1 MTGAAH
7 LRKGW
12 CPGALRPMRS
22 GDGLLVRV
30 RPRAGAF
37 SLSALHVIANAAAR
51 FGSGEIDLT
60 NRGNLQLRGVSD
72 DSYDAAIAALRAAGL
87 IDGSAQIEAVR
98 NVVVDPLSGIDPARS
113 DVRALAAAIEVIL
126 VDDARLWALPGKF
139 GVSFSGTSEPRVGGR
154 ATDIMI
160 ASDGDRFAVFLDGA
174 ADVSCAVSESDVPTA
189 VRGLALVFLDL
200 AANDPSVRRMRNAVA
215 ARGAAAIFAAAEL
228 RVTSSPVEAAID
240 PPPPGGLLS
249 SGEHVFG
256 VGIGLP
262 FGRIVAD
269 QLVRLC
275 EDAATAKLNNVFTS
289 PQRILI
295 FPVNDRARAKALLE
309 VADDLGLIA
318 SGRDVRLAMDVCP
331 GSPGCKNATTDT
343 RGDAQRL
350 VDALNGSLSGYTV
363 HVSGCEKGCARR
375 SSADFTLVAREGRY
389 DLIRNG
395 TPQLAGLGAF
405 VALAEVE
412 PGDIGNA
419 VSRFIMESAS

>member
-30 RPRAGAF
+30 RPHAGAF
-37 SLSALHVIANAAAR
+37 TLPALHVIANVAAR

-87 IDGSAQIEAVR
+87 IDESAQIEAVR
-98 NVVVDPLSGIDPARS
+98 NVIVDPLSGIDPARS
-113 DVRALAAAIEVIL
+113 DVRALAAAFECML

-174 ADVSCAVSESDVPTA
+174 TDVSCTVSRSDVLGA
-189 VRGLALVFLDL
+189 VQRLALAFLGF
-200 AANDPSVRRMRNAVA
+200 AANDPSVRRMRDAVA
-215 ARGAAAIFAAAEL
+215 ARGAVMIFATAEL
-228 RVTSSPVEAAID
+228 RVTSSPVQARID
-240 PPPPGGLLS
+240 PLPPVGLQVR
-249 SGEHVFG
+249 GEQVFG

-269 QLVRLC
+269 QLDRLC
-275 EDAATAKLNNVFTS
+275 EATAAAKRNDVFTS
-289 PQRILI
+289 PQRILV
-295 FPVNDRARAKALLE
+295 FPVNDRARAGALMK
-309 VADDLGLIA
+309 VADDIGLINA
-318 SGRDVRLAMDVCP
+318 GSDVRLAMDVCP
-331 GSPGCKNATTDT
+331 GSPGCKNAMTDT

-350 VDALNGSLSGYTV
+350 VEGLNGSLGGYTV

-375 SSADFTLVAREGRY
+375 SAADFTLVAREGRY

-395 TPQLAGLGAF
+395 SPQLAGVGDS

-412 PGDIGNA
+412 PADIGKT

>member
-30 RPRAGAF
+30 RPHAGAF
-37 SLSALHVIANAAAR
+37 TLSALHAIAETATR

-72 DSYDAAIAALRAAGL
+72 ENYDAAITALRAAGL
-87 IDGSAQIEAVR
+87 IDESAQIEAVR

-113 DVRALAAAIEVIL
+113 DVRALAAAFEGML

-139 GVSFSGTSEPRVGGR
+139 GVSFSGTSEPRIGGR

-160 ASDGDRFAVFLDGA
+160 ASDGDRFAVLLDGA
-174 ADVSCAVSESDVPTA
+174 TDISCAVSENDVLTA
-189 VRGLALVFLDL
+189 VGRLALAFLGF
-200 AANDPSVRRMRNAVA
+200 AANDPSVRRMRDAVA
-215 ARGAAAIFAAAEL
+215 AHGAAMIFTMAEAHATQS
-228 RVTSSPVEAAID
+228 RGNAEID
-240 PPPPGGLLS
+240 PRPPVGLQGR
-249 SGEHVFG
+249 GEQVFG

-269 QLVRLC
+269 QLDRLC
-275 EDAATAKLNNVFTS
+275 EAAAAAKLNDVFTS

-295 FPVNDRARAKALLE
+295 FPVNDRERAGTLMK
-309 VADDLGLIA
+309 VAGDIGLITA
-318 SGRDVRLAMDVCP
+318 GSDVRLAMDVCP

-350 VDALNGSLSGYTV
+350 VDGLNGSLSGYTV
-363 HVSGCEKGCARR
+363 HISGCEKGCARR

-395 TPQLAGLGAF
+395 STQLAGVGAL

-412 PGDIGNA
+412 PGDIGKA

>member
-30 RPRAGAF
+30 RPHAGAF
-37 SLSALHVIANAAAR
+37 TLSALHVIANVAAR

-87 IDGSAQIEAVR
+87 IDESAQIEAVR
-98 NVVVDPLSGIDPARS
+98 NVIVDPLSGIDPARS
-113 DVRALAAAIEVIL
+113 DVRALAATFEGML

-139 GVSFSGTSEPRVGGR
+139 GVGFSGTSEPRVGGR

-160 ASDGDRFAVFLDGA
+160 ASDSDRFAVFLDGA
-174 ADVSCAVSESDVPTA
+174 TDVSCTVSKSDVLGA
-189 VRGLALVFLDL
+189 VQRLALAFLGF
-200 AANDPSVRRMRNAVA
+200 AANNPSVRRMRDAVA
-215 ARGAAAIFAAAEL
+215 ARGAAMIFATAEL
-228 RVTSSPVEAAID
+228 RATSSPVEERID
-240 PPPPGGLLS
+240 PPPPVGLQVR
-249 SGEHVFG
+249 GEQVFG

-269 QLVRLC
+269 QLDRLC
-275 EDAATAKLNNVFTS
+275 EAAAAAKLNDVFTS
-289 PQRILI
+289 PQRILV
-295 FPVNDRARAKALLE
+295 FPVNDQARAGALMK
-309 VADDLGLIA
+309 VADDIGLITVR
-318 SGRDVRLAMDVCP
+318 SDVRLAMDVCP

-350 VDALNGSLSGYTV
+350 VDGLNGSLSGYTV

-375 SSADFTLVAREGRY
+375 SAADFTLVAREGRY

-395 TPQLAGLGAF
+395 SPQLAGVGAS

-412 PGDIGNA
+412 PADIGKT

>member
-30 RPRAGAF
+30 RPHAGAF
-37 SLSALHVIANAAAR
+37 TLSALHAIAETATR

-87 IDGSAQIEAVR
+87 IDESAQIEAVR
-98 NVVVDPLSGIDPARS
+98 NVIVDPLSGIDPARS
-113 DVRALAAAIEVIL
+113 DVRALAAAFEGMVA
-126 VDDARLWALPGKF
+126 DDARLWALPGKF

-160 ASDGDRFAVFLDGA
+160 ASHGDRSTVFIDGA
-174 ADVSCAVSESDVPTA
+174 TDVSCAVSENDVLTA
-189 VRGLALVFLDL
+189 VRRLALAFLDF
-200 AANDPSVRRMRNAVA
+200 AAKDPSIRRMRDAVA
-215 ARGAAAIFAAAEL
+215 AQGAETVFATTEL
-228 RVTSSPVEAAID
+228 PAMSSPGNAGID
-240 PPPPGGLLS
+240 PLPPVGLLDRS
-249 SGEHVFG
+249 AHIFG

-269 QLVRLC
+269 QLNRLC
-275 EDAATAKLNNVFTS
+275 EAAAAAKLNEVFTS
-289 PQRILI
+289 PQRILV
-295 FPVNDRARAKALLE
+295 FPVNDRARAGALMK
-309 VADDLGLIA
+309 VADDIGLIT
-318 SGRDVRLAMDVCP
+318 SGSDVRLAMDVCP
-331 GSPGCKNATTDT
+331 GSPGCKNASTDT

-350 VDALNGSLSGYTV
+350 VDGLNGSLGGYTV
-363 HVSGCEKGCARR
+363 HISGCEKGCARW
-375 SSADFTLVAREGRY
+375 SSADFTLVARDGRY

-395 TPQLAGLGAF
+395 SPRLAGVGAL
-405 VALAEVE
+405 VALAGVE

>member
-1 MTGAAH
+1 MTAAAH

-37 SLSALHVIANAAAR
+37 TLSALHAVAETAKH

-60 NRGNLQLRGVSD
+60 NRGNLQLRGVSNEG
-72 DSYDAAIAALRAAGL
+72 YDAAIDALRAACL
-87 IDGSAQIEAVR
+87 IDETAAIEAVR
-98 NVVVDPLSGIDPARS
+98 NVVVDPLSSIDPARS
-113 DVRALAAAIEVIL
+113 YVRALAAAFEGIV

-154 ATDIMI
+154 AADIMI

-174 ADVSCAVSESDVPTA
+174 AEVSCAVSEDNLLTA
-189 VRGLALVFLDL
+189 VRRLLLAFLDL
-200 AANDPSVRRMRNAVA
+200 AANDPSVRRMRDAVA
-215 ARGAAAIFAAAEL
+215 AHGAPMIFAKAEVHATQS
-228 RVTSSPVEAAID
+228 RGNGGID
-240 PPPPGGLLS
+240 PPPPVGLLAR
-249 SGEHVFG
+249 GEQVFG

-269 QLVRLC
+269 QLDRLC
-275 EDAATAKLNNVFTS
+275 EAAAAKLNDVFTS
-289 PQRILI
+289 PQRILV
-295 FPVNDRARAKALLE
+295 FPVNDHARAEAFMK
-309 VADDLGLIA
+309 VADDIGLITA
-318 SGRDVRLAMDVCP
+318 GSDVRLAMDVCP

-350 VDALNGSLSGYTV
+350 VDGLNGSLSGYTV

-395 TPQLAGLGAF
+395 SPQLAGVGAL

>member
-1 MTGAAH
+1 MTGVAH

-30 RPRAGAF
+30 RPHAGAF
-37 SLSALHVIANAAAR
+37 TLSALHAIAETATR

-72 DSYDAAIAALRAAGL
+72 DNFDEAIVAFRAARL
-87 IDGSAQIEAVR
+87 IDESAAIEAVR
-98 NVVVDPLSGIDPARS
+98 NVVVDPLSGIDPARA
-113 DVRALAAAIEVIL
+113 DVRALAAAFEGTL

-139 GVSFSGTSEPRVGGR
+139 GVSFSGASDPRVGGR
-154 ATDIMI
+154 AADIMI
-160 ASDGDRFAVFLDGA
+160 ASDCDRFAVFLDGA
-174 ADVSCAVSESDVPTA
+174 TDVSCTVSESDVLA
-189 VRGLALVFLDL
+189 IIGGLALVFLDL
-200 AANDPSVRRMRNAVA
+200 SANDPSVRRMRDAVA
-215 ARGAAAIFAAAEL
+215 VHGAPMIFAKAEVH
-228 RVTSSPVEAAID
+228 VTRSRGNAEID
-240 PPPPGGLLS
+240 PPPPVGLLGR
-249 SGEHVFG
+249 GEQVFA

-269 QLVRLC
+269 QLDRLC
-275 EDAATAKLNNVFTS
+275 EAAAAAKLNDVFTS
-289 PQRILI
+289 PQRILV
-295 FPVNDRARAKALLE
+295 FPVNDRARAVALIK
-309 VADDLGLIA
+309 VADDIGLITA
-318 SGRDVRLAMDVCP
+318 GSDVRLAMDVCP

-350 VDALNGSLSGYTV
+350 VDGLNGSLSGYTV
-363 HVSGCEKGCARR
+363 HISGCEKGCARR
-375 SSADFTLVAREGRY
+375 SSADFTLVARQGRY

-395 TPQLAGLGAF
+395 SPQLAGVGAL
-405 VALAEVE
+405 VTLAEVE